1 MYDLVH
7 LWFKSGGLVHPNA
20 CIQTSKHSHLDKQ
33 SIHLKTSILT
43 SKHSNKHLDKQ
54 AIHGNTM
61 VLCNGCWKEVDLVQW
76 VHKVVVTKEGDKEKK
91 KKKIGER
98 CRVCIDSEG
107 WDEYTS
113 EEQADW
119 VKWEAEKAA
128 AKAKDVATTSSKA
141 RPLSPL
147 VGPRNANSAPALL
160 VRMTKA
166 QPPTPRSLSP
176 IVGPR
181 KAQPPTPRVEAKLEP
196 TTPAC
201 PPVAHAVI
209 VLAVQAPMVTWPKT
223 MATKP
228 AATVN
233 RGPDSVRPPRMTA
246 ELTAKAKAEP
256 PFPTAPRTQAAAN
269 AKVTEQ
275 CQCGGDGPLFAAERF
290 RRDGAG
296 VVKGSARRSAWVALS
311 ATVGRRGWLAAGVT
325 KLSWRSTV
333 RRRCKQKTNQSINQ
347 SIEQTTIST
356 NKQRSHQAI
365 PPTKQA
371 VTDEVPTDLET
382 AYDNTVRA
390 SSRSI
395 ASVSGI
401 LGAAEEQGQGQ

>member
-296 VVKGSARRSAWVALS
+296 VVKGEYKTICMGCIVSDSWKKRMVSSRSDK
-311 ATVGRRGWLAAGVT
+311 TVLEEHSPTEVQA
-325 KLSWRSTV
+325 KN
-333 RRRCKQKTNQSINQ
+333 QPIDQSINRTNNNLDK
-347 SIEQTTIST
+347 QTTITPSNPT
-356 NKQRSHQAI
+356 NQTGGDRRGPH
-365 PPTKQA
+365 
-371 VTDEVPTDLET
+371 
-382 AYDNTVRA
+382 
-390 SSRSI
+390 
-395 ASVSGI
+395 
-401 LGAAEEQGQGQ
+401 